1 MCLASALDQSCTRAA
16 PPLLRQGAV
25 EVVPGIYHGGEAA
38 AVAAVRNGQLP
49 AGSFKFFCGVSWSAK
64 GSDDCVRL
72 GWRMARPHEVSMLVP
87 LLLTALQAMVW
98 QGNELQREIDRGA
111 W

>member
-1 MCLASALDQSCTRAA
+1 
-16 PPLLRQGAV
+16 
-25 EVVPGIYHGGEAA
+25 
-38 AVAAVRNGQLP
+38 
-49 AGSFKFFCGVSWSAK
+49 
-64 GSDDCVRL
+64 
-72 GWRMARPHEVSMLVP
+72 MLVP